1 MRLSVKLPAE
11 RKVYL
16 ATIRYNTFRRDGIMN
31 PQESVTLLSMR
42 KNETAQIV
50 EIQGGQQLETKLKA
64 MGLYKG
70 RNIVKRSPADSKG
83 PSIVEVMGTNLA
95 VGQGMAAKIIVKVQP
110 RKLMLAGN
118 PNVGKSVVFARLTGI
133 EVISSN
139 YPGTTVEYTT
149 GHTVLAGERFTIVD
163 VPGAYS
169 HQATNKAEDV
179 AAELLTGEDNALI
192 LNVVD
197 ATNLERNLFYTL
209 ELSSLG
215 VPMIILLN
223 KWDSARTHGVN
234 IDAATLQK
242 DLGIRVIPFVA
253 TTGEGI
259 AELKAAMEDF
269 KQGRLSLPDKPPENA
284 DERWKLIGRIT
295 KDCQTITHRHE
306 TFLEK
311 IQDATSR
318 PATGIP
324 FAIAVMLAVFWIIR
338 FVGEGLISYLLDPL
352 FTKGW
357 MPLLNMVFS
366 GIDSGFLKTLFL
378 GSTPEPMESFGLLT
392 TGLYIPFVT
401 VLPYIVTF
409 YFVLSLLEDIGYLPR
424 LAVLL
429 DSYMHHLGLH
439 GYSTIPLMLGFGC
452 KVPAILATRVL
463 ETTRERVIATALAI
477 SLAPCMPQTAMIF
490 SILSPYP
497 IKYTFAA
504 FLSIA
509 FAGVL
514 SAFVLSRMLKGE
526 GSELF
531 IEIPPYQI
539 PSISILGRKL
549 YLRLKE
555 FIVEAVPLII
565 FGVLLVGLLEMGG
578 LLKGV
583 AEFFRPAVTSL
594 LGLPAETVTVMTLGF
609 LRKDVSI
616 ALLVPFKLDAASI
629 VVASVFLSLYLP
641 CMASF
646 MVTLKELGAKRAAL
660 VFVINF
666 IMAVIFASLLNL
678 IFGLINW

>member
-1 MRLSVKLPAE
+1 
-11 RKVYL
+11 
-16 ATIRYNTFRRDGIMN
+16 MN
-31 PQESVTLLSMR
+31 PRESETLLSMR
-42 KNETAQIV
+42 ENETAQIV

-70 RNIVKRSPADSKG
+70 RNIVKRSPEDSKG
-83 PSIVEVMGTNLA
+83 PSIVEIMGTSLA

-110 RKLMLAGN
+110 RKIMLAGN
-118 PNVGKSVVFARLTGI
+118 PNVGKSVVFTRLTGI

-139 YPGTTVEYTT
+139 YPGTTVEYTS
-149 GHTVLAGERFTIVD
+149 GYTVLAGERFTIVD

-169 HQATNKAEDV
+169 HQATNKAEEV
-179 AAELLTGEDNALI
+179 AAQLLTAKDNALI

-209 ELSSLG
+209 ELCSLG
-215 VPMIILLN
+215 VPIIILLN

-234 IDAATLQK
+234 IDAAALQR

-253 TTGEGI
+253 TTGEGL
-259 AELKAAMEDF
+259 ADLRAAMEDF
-269 KQGRLSLPDKPPENA
+269 KEGRLSLPARPPESA

-295 KDCQTITHRHE
+295 ADCQTITHRHA

-311 IQDATSR
+311 MEDATSR
-318 PATGIP
+318 PVTGIP

-338 FVGEGLISYLLDPL
+338 LVGEGLISYLLDPL
-352 FTKGW
+352 FTKVW
-357 MPLLNMVFS
+357 MPLLNMVLS
-366 GIDSGFLKTLFL
+366 GLGSGFLKTLLL

-409 YFVLSLLEDIGYLPR
+409 YLVLSFLEDVGYLPR

-429 DSYMHHLGLH
+429 DNYMHHLGLH

-463 ETTRERVIATALAI
+463 ETTRERVIAAALAI

-490 SILSPYP
+490 SLLSPHP

-504 FLSIA
+504 FASIA
-509 FAGVL
+509 FAGIL
-514 SAFVLSRMLKGE
+514 SAFLLSRMLKGE
-526 GSELF
+526 APELF
-531 IEIPPYQI
+531 IEIPPYQM
-539 PSISILGRKL
+539 PSVSILGRKL
-549 YLRLKE
+549 YLRMKE

-565 FGVLLVGLLEMGG
+565 FGVFLVALLEMGG
-578 LLKGV
+578 LLEGIT
-583 AEFFRPAVTSL
+583 EFFRPAVTYL
-594 LGLPAETVTVMTLGF
+594 LGLPGETVTVMTLGF

-629 VVASVFLSLYLP
+629 VVASVFLTLYLP

-646 MVTLKELGAKRAAL
+646 MVTLKELGAKKSAL
-660 VFVINF
+660 VFAINF
-666 IMAVIFASLLNL
+666 VMALVFASLLNL
-678 IFGLINW
+678 LFGFIGW